1 MKRFCVF
8 HVLLVGLMILS
19 VAAFSVSAGDVPKK
33 LKIAAVF
40 VSPIENAWTASW
52 IDSFERVK
60 ASKPEGLELDLD
72 YSENI
77 YGDKVVPA
85 LEAYAETGEYGIIW
99 FHSSASDEV
108 ESIKAKYPDI
118 LFVVTGSGN
127 RPLGD
132 NAYLIYAHL
141 HEPSYL
147 LGIMAGSMTKSKIL
161 GVVGLFPADDVNDQ
175 IHAFRAGAQS
185 VKADIKLKVSFIES
199 WYDPAK
205 AAEAANAQI
214 AAGADFI
221 LQLGESFETCKQKN
235 VYCFGNYVD
244 LNSVAP
250 EVIPTSTILNWDPQI
265 NYLIGQW
272 REHHLTGKPYKAP
285 MEKVWFSMAQG
296 GSDIAPYHNFES
308 IIPSDVKTR
317 VAQARADIMSG
328 KLNVKLDSSLPKSD

>member
-1 MKRFCVF
+1 MKLSNVLR
-8 HVLLVGLMILS
+8 VLLVGLMILS
-19 VAAFSVSAGDVPKK
+19 VGAFSASAGDVPKK
-33 LKIAAVF
+33 LKVAAVF

-52 IDSFERVK
+52 VSSFERVK
-60 ASKPEGLELDLD
+60 AAKPDGLELELD

-77 YGDKVVPA
+77 YGDKVLPVI
-85 LEAYAETGEYGIIW
+85 EAYADSGEYGIIW

-132 NAYLIYAHL
+132 NAYLLYAHL

-147 LGIMAGSMTKSKIL
+147 LGLIAGSMSKSNVL

-185 VKADIKLKVSFIES
+185 VNADTKLKVSFIES

-205 AAEAANAQI
+205 ASEAANAQI

-221 LQLGESFETCKQKN
+221 LQLGESFETCKQKS

-244 LNSVAP
+244 LNAVAP
-250 EVIPTSTILNWDPQI
+250 EVIPTSTVLNWDPQI
-265 NYLIGQW
+265 NYVIGQW
-272 REHHLTGKPYKAP
+272 RDHHATGKPYKAP
-285 MEKVWFSMAQG
+285 MEKVWYPMAQG
-296 GSDIAPYHNFES
+296 GSDIAPYHNFDS
-308 IIPSDVKTR
+308 VIPDDVKAK
-317 VAQARADIMSG
+317 VARAKADILAG
-328 KLNVKLDSSLPKSD
+328 KLEVKLDSSLPKSD